1 MEVLLTVVVMV
12 AVLLV
17 ILLGIYIYTMYQ
29 EHWKGRHEKAKWN
42 KKLEAWKEEDR
53 RKDLGYDDD

>member
-1 MEVLLTVVVMV
+1 METLVFVVIMV
-12 AVLLV
+12 AVLLIV
-17 ILLGIYIYTMYQ
+17 MLGIIIYSMYQ

>member
-1 MEVLLTVVVMV
+1 MVVVLLLIM
-12 AVLLV
+12 
-17 ILLGIYIYTMYQ
+17 LGIYIYTMYQ